1 MNSRGVDEVLMP
13 GQVSALRR
21 RIELLTPTYDRLAQQ
36 LKRTLKEAPTTMAGD
51 DGKAAADKAA
61 RQANRIKGELDTV
74 GREIETLRALVAARL
89 SRGDG

>member
-1 MNSRGVDEVLMP
+1 VDEVLMP

-36 LKRTLKEAPTTMAGD
+36 LKRTIKEAPLASAGEEA
-51 DGKAAADKAA
+51 KVAAEKAA
-61 RQANRIKGELDTV
+61 RQANRLKGELDTV

-89 SRGDG
+89 SREG

>member
-1 MNSRGVDEVLMP
+1 VDEVLMP

-36 LKRTLKEAPTTMAGD
+36 LKRTIKEAPAALPGEE
-51 DGKAAADKAA
+51 GKAAADKVA
-61 RQANRIKGELDTV
+61 RQANRIKAELDTV